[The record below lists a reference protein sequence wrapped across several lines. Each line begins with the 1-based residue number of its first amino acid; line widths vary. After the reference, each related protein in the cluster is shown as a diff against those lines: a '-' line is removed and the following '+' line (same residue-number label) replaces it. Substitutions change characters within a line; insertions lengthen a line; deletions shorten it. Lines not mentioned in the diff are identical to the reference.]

1 MPGRRSPRLGGTLIL
16 AVLAL
21 AAAGGSLRCRPA
33 NREIIV
39 GSILSLS
46 GEGEYYG
53 KHIQQGMNL
62 AVEELNRRGGIQG
75 RPLRVVYR
83 DSRSRPEAGRI
94 HAEDLYRNL
103 RIPAIIGAVLSS
115 VTLAIAP
122 IAESERRI
130 LLSPA
135 SSSPK
140 ITQAGSFI
148 FRNYPSDVL
157 EGAYMA
163 EFASRELHLQRIAIL
178 SVDNEYGKGLRE
190 IFRSRTEATGREV
203 ILDLE
208 FPQEESGYPSLVS
221 RIKEIDPDG
230 VYLIGYYRE
239 VARFL
244 KIYRRE
250 GIDATIL
257 GVAGFHS
264 GELLRLAGEA
274 AEGVI
279 FPYLSFDSE
288 SEDLVVRRFIRDF
301 HEEYGNAPDDW
312 AAHGYDAVM
321 ILAQAI
327 SRAGMAAEG
336 IRDSLR
342 EMTAFQ
348 GAAGITRFDENGDV
362 AHYPRIFIVHGGKFV
377 AYKDYLFQRGREEN
391 P

>member
-1 MPGRRSPRLGGTLIL
+1 MPGRRPPRLGGTLIL

-21 AAAGGSLRCRPA
+21 AAAGGGLRCRPA

-163 EFASRELHLQRIAIL
+163 EFASRELHLQRIAVL

-190 IFRSRTEATGREV
+190 IFR
-203 ILDLE
+203 
-208 FPQEESGYPSLVS
+208 
-221 RIKEIDPDG
+221 
-230 VYLIGYYRE
+230 
-239 VARFL
+239 
-244 KIYRRE
+244 
-250 GIDATIL
+250 
-257 GVAGFHS
+257 
-264 GELLRLAGEA
+264 
-274 AEGVI
+274 
-279 FPYLSFDSE
+279 
-288 SEDLVVRRFIRDF
+288 
-301 HEEYGNAPDDW
+301 
-312 AAHGYDAVM
+312 
-321 ILAQAI
+321 
-327 SRAGMAAEG
+327 
-336 IRDSLR
+336 
-342 EMTAFQ
+342 
-348 GAAGITRFDENGDV
+348 
-362 AHYPRIFIVHGGKFV
+362 
-377 AYKDYLFQRGREEN
+377 
-391 P
+391 